1 MLQLYCL
8 PLVKP
13 GGGTDGAQHH
23 PQGGPYDRAIVEGQV
38 VAEVP
43 GQVVPK
49 TAMEHDLEAN
59 AQAVNM
65 FMFVFIFTS
74 FFIVPL
80 VVRWLGWT
88 LHELC
93 R

>member
-23 PQGGPYDRAIVEGQV
+23 PQGGPYDRAVVEGQV

-43 GQVVPK
+43 GKVVPK

-59 AQAVNM
+59 AQDVNM
-65 FMFVFIFTS
+65 CFCLFFYLYIFIFYCTS
-74 FFIVPL
+74 SCPL
-80 VVRWLGWT
+80 AWLDT
-88 LHELC
+88 P
-93 R
+93 